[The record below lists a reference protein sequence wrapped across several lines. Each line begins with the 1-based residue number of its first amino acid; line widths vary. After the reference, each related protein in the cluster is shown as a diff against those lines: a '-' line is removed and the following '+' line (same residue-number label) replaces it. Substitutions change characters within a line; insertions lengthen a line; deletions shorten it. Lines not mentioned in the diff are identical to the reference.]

1 MFKILFVIFAGLLC
15 FFTSCNSDTKVS
27 SSTDNSMV
35 QKNLESSH
43 IVNKAFETGDH
54 SMIDSAVA
62 SDFVDHSEHGDM
74 GRDSLKAMITM
85 VHKAMPDVKMEV
97 IKELADNDYVF
108 TLMHFTGT
116 CDGSM
121 GMPKGPVDMHQIQV
135 VRFKDGKGV
144 EHWAYTENTEVMKM
158 MGQMNMP
165 KGDSAKKKSY

>member
-1 MFKILFVIFAGLLC
+1 MFKILFVVFAGLLC

-116 CDGSM
+116 CNGSM

-135 VRFKDGKGV
+135 VKFKDGKGV
-144 EHWAYTENTEVMKM
+144 EHWSYSENTEVMKM
-158 MGQMNMP
+158 MGDMMKP
-165 KGDSAKKKSY
+165 KADSSKTKSK